1 MEIKDNNYTY
11 QSVIQMDDEQTS
23 SRKFLA
29 NVFLWMF
36 AALAISSLFAWE
48 FASNLDLQAYIID
61 PVTHGL
67 TGLGLLALFSPLAFV
82 LLMRFGMNRIS
93 FPILVVLFLIYASV
107 MGIGLSGILWV
118 YTLNSVLSV
127 FLAATALFGVMAV
140 AGYTTKTDLSGLG
153 SLLFLGVIGMIIAS
167 LINMFLLHSASF
179 DYILSFFGVAIFTGL
194 TAYKVQNLKNIGAGI
209 EYGDADGKKLALM
222 GALSL
227 YITFVN
233 LFLYLLRIF
242 GRRR

>member
-1 MEIKDNNYTY
+1 MELKDNNYTY
-11 QSVIQMDDEQTS
+11 QSVIQMDDEKTL

-36 AALAISSLFAWE
+36 AALAISSFFAWE
-48 FASNLDLQAYIID
+48 FANNVDLQAYIID

-82 LLMRFGMNRIS
+82 LLMRFGLNRIS
-93 FPILVVLFLIYASV
+93 YPVLAIIFIVYASV
-107 MGIGLSGILWV
+107 MGIGLSGLLWA

-127 FLAATALFGVMAV
+127 FVAATVLFGVMAV
-140 AGYTTKTDLSGLG
+140 AGYTTSTDLTNFG
-153 SLLFLGVIGMIIAS
+153 SLLLLGIIGLIIAS
-167 LINMFLLHSASF
+167 LINMLLLHSAQF
-179 DYILSFFGVAIFTGL
+179 DYVLSFFGVAIFTGL
-194 TAYKVQNLKNIGAGI
+194 TAYDVQKLKNIGAGI
-209 EYGDADGKKLALM
+209 EQGDATGKKLALM

-227 YITFVN
+227 YLDFVN

>member
-1 MEIKDNNYTY
+1 MKIKNNDYAY

-36 AALAISSLFAWE
+36 AALAISSVMAFE
-48 FASNLDLQAYIID
+48 FANNEILKAYIID

-67 TGLGLLALFSPLAFV
+67 TGLGVIAAFSPLAFV
-82 LLMRFGMNRIS
+82 LIISFGFNRIS
-93 FPILVVLFLIYASV
+93 YPVLAVLFIVYAAV
-107 MGIGLSGILWV
+107 LGISFSGILSI
-118 YTLNSVLSV
+118 YTGASVLNV
-127 FLAATALFGVMAV
+127 FLTATVLFGVMAF
-140 AGYTTKTDLSGLG
+140 AGYTTKTDLTQFG
-153 SLLFLGVIGMIIAS
+153 SLLIIGLIGLVIAS
-167 LINMFLLHSASF
+167 VINMFMHSEQF

-194 TAYKVQNLKNIGAGI
+194 TAYDVQKLKRIGEGV
-209 EYGDADGKKLALM
+209 EYGDAAGKKLALM

-227 YITFVN
+227 YLDFVN

-242 GRRR
+242 GRRK

>member
-1 MEIKDNNYTY
+1 MELKDNNYSY
-11 QSVIQMDDEQTS
+11 QSVIQMDDEKTL

-36 AALAISSLFAWE
+36 AALAISSFFAWE
-48 FASNLDLQAYIID
+48 FANNVDLQAYIID

-82 LLMRFGMNRIS
+82 LLMRFGLNRIS
-93 FPILVVLFLIYASV
+93 YPVLAVIFIIYASV
-107 MGIGLSGILWV
+107 MGIGLSGLLWA
-118 YTLNSVLSV
+118 YTLSSVLSV
-127 FLAATALFGVMAV
+127 FVAATVLFGVMAV
-140 AGYTTKTDLSGLG
+140 AGYTTSTDLTNFG
-153 SLLFLGVIGMIIAS
+153 SLLILGIIGLIVAS
-167 LINMFLLHSASF
+167 LINMLLLHSAQF
-179 DYILSFFGVAIFTGL
+179 DYVLSFFGVAIFTGL
-194 TAYKVQNLKNIGAGI
+194 TAYDVQKLKNIGAGI
-209 EYGDADGKKLALM
+209 EQGDATGKKLALM

-227 YITFVN
+227 YLDFVN